1 MCTHRGGLGATT
13 GAGQAAQTAAAA
25 PAVSFNAYPVTV
37 RLGRSYASA
46 TERAQASATRRAFIA
61 QAQAGD
67 QYRTGAGIGSAG
79 ADFEI
84 VPYHRSP
91 NGLGIR
97 SVNGRGR
104 PVALTGANVDRWIA
118 NGATLIHR
126 NGS

>member
-1 MCTHRGGLGATT
+1 MCAHRGGLSAAA
-13 GAGQAAQTAAAA
+13 GAGQTAQTAAAA
-25 PAVSFNAYPVTV
+25 PAVSFNAYPITV
-37 RLGRSYASA
+37 RLGRGYASA

-61 QAQAGD
+61 QAGD
-67 QYRTGAGIGSAG
+67 QYRTGGGIGSAG

-97 SVNGRGR
+97 SVNGRSR

-118 NGATLIHR
+118 NGATLIRR